1 MSRMVMGFEVR
12 TAIHELTRDATCTTR
27 NEIHERYFPNVS
39 QENVDKT
46 LLNLAMDGQVTSWRH
61 PTVEG
66 DRIVALTEEGR
77 TLALRPLRQRS
88 SSGALKRRRS

>member
-1 MSRMVMGFEVR
+1 MGFELR
-12 TAIHELTRDATCTTR
+12 TAIHELTRDAPYTTR
-27 NEIHERYFPNVS
+27 NDLHDRCFPDVS
-39 QENVDKT
+39 QENFDRA
-46 LLNLAMDGQVTSWRH
+46 LLNLAMDGLATSWRH

-88 SSGALKRRRS
+88 SDGTLKRRRS